1 MGYRFIGDIA
11 GGGFGQD
18 VSLIADLDGDGEA
31 EVFIGSLRGLSPEP
45 VGYLIA
51 SSDLGTLDAADG
63 VVDGEI
69 DLAHVGSGAGGLEI
83 LGASYAR
90 DSSDGLLLSAA
101 EVGAGT
107 VYSVSGADIAALDAA
122 DGATD
127 GTLDLAALTGPEA
140 YVFEGVDT
148 GDHTGRILA
157 GLDDIDGDGASEVLI
172 SAALSDAGGTESG
185 AVWLL
190 NSDDFDTLDAGS
202 SGGADGTIGLA
213 DIGDELA
220 AGAGYLFVG
229 GAAGDRLTARETG
242 LLEDIDGDGARDL
255 LLTSYWA
262 DPNGSNAGAVYLVS
276 LDDLADLDAR
286 DGTDGRIDMGEVG
299 AAQAGGGRL
308 GYVFEGAS
316 AGDKAGV
323 AVTTVSDIDGD
334 GRDEI
339 AISAPFADRDGTL
352 PVETAGNGIVY
363 LVNSSSLDALDAMD
377 GADGRID
384 LGNVTATDGD
394 GQPFGYRLVGP
405 DENPEIEMAG
415 VTLAAAGDIDGDG
428 AEDLVIGALRG
439 GTDAQGK
446 TYIVSMADLA
456 ELDGFGGAAQDG
468 TIDLEDIGATGGD
481 GAPLGYSVLGA
492 SPGDFASGSLS
503 VIPGHDGSG
512 QSDLLIGARLA
523 DDGGADA
530 GEAYLLRGEQLD
542 AMDAADGSLDGQI
555 SLANAPVCFVRGTL
569 ILTDRGEVAVQDIR
583 PGDRVITL
591 DAGPQP
597 VVWTGMTRR
606 RAAGSVAPVRI
617 AAGAL
622 GNARDLWVSPQHRML
637 VRGPDGAEGF
647 RPAIHLVDG
656 RTIRQ
661 VAGGTVTYFHLMCA
675 RHQVILAEGTPAESF
690 FPGPEA
696 WKSLPP
702 AARAELLGLFPGL
715 APAAATR
722 PSGRPGPPPVPGFG
736 PLARPVLP
744 RPASARP
751 MARAVSTVPA

>member
-1 MGYRFIGDIA
+1 MGYRFVGDIA

-51 SSDLGTLDAADG
+51 SSDLATLDAADG

-90 DSSDGLLLSAA
+90 GTSDGLLLSAS

-107 VYSVSGADIAALDAA
+107 VFSVPGADMAALDSADGAA
-122 DGATD
+122 DGR
-127 GTLDLAALTGPEA
+127 LDLAALSDPGA
-140 YVFEGVDT
+140 YVFEGVGT
-148 GDHTGRILA
+148 WEQQGRVVS
-157 GLDDIDGDGASEVLI
+157 GLDDIDGDGAAELLI
-172 SAALSDAGGTESG
+172 SSYPADANGIESG

-190 NSDDFDTLDAGS
+190 WSDDFDTLDAGS

-213 DIGDELA
+213 NIGDELA
-220 AGAGYLFVG
+220 AGAGYVFVG

-242 LLEDIDGDGARDL
+242 LLQDIDGDGASDL

-262 DPNGSNAGAVYLVS
+262 DANGSNAGEVYLVS
-276 LDDLADLDAR
+276 LDDLPDLDAL
-286 DGTDGRIDMGEVG
+286 DGADGRIDMGQVG

-323 AVTTVSDIDGD
+323 AVTTVSDLDGD

-339 AISAPFADRDGTL
+339 VISAPFADRDGTL
-352 PVETAGNGIVY
+352 PGETAGTGIVY

-384 LGNVTATDGD
+384 LGNVTATGSD
-394 GQPFGYRLVGP
+394 GQPLGYRLVGP

-415 VTLAAAGDIDGDG
+415 VNLAAAGDIDGDG
-428 AEDLVIGALRG
+428 AEDLVIGTLRG
-439 GTDAQGK
+439 GADARGK

-456 ELDGFGGAAQDG
+456 ELDGFGGAALDG
-468 TIDLEDIGATGGD
+468 TIDLEDVGATGGD
-481 GAPLGYSVLGA
+481 GAPLGYSILGA

-503 VIPGHDGSG
+503 VIPGNDGGG

-523 DDGGADA
+523 DGGGADA

-597 VVWTGMTRR
+597 VVWIASATRPAR
-606 RAAGSVAPVRI
+606 GRMAPVRI

-661 VAGGTVTYFHLMCA
+661 VEGGTVEYFHLMCD
-675 RHQVILAEGTPAESF
+675 RHQVILAEGAAAESF

-702 AARAELLGLFPGL
+702 EARAELRDLFPGL
-715 APAAATR
+715 APAATVK
-722 PSGRPGPPPVPGFG
+722 PKGRPGPGPVPGFG
-736 PLARPVLP
+736 PLTRPVL
-744 RPASARP
+744 RR
-751 MARAVSTVPA
+751 ARAGKDRGWPCPAAS